1 MKANRLCL
9 RISMNEA
16 SSNMCCDSL
25 AFEKRHSSG
34 SLHGLLMEKSY
45 FISDLNVLE
54 L

>member
-16 SSNMCCDSL
+16 SSNMCDSL
-25 AFEKRHSSG
+25 AIEKRHSSG